1 MEESELSEHERLH
14 IQQIRELDLEE
25 LQVEIIGDDS
35 DVSSDEDDGYSV
47 LRVQGDGGSEQY
59 RDFTHNTSLPPLH
72 SYLGETDDIRG
83 RMTYFDGGVTLTIA
97 MFYLEGVVLFPE
109 AVLPL
114 RVIRP
119 ELKASVQK
127 ALNQVEAPFIIGVV
141 GTTRPTLGS
150 IRFGTIGTTAEIR
163 QYKCLDDGALNVVA
177 RGQQRFYLQR
187 QWTDVEGAECAE
199 VQIIQEDTPL
209 RTPKN
214 AFAQLASTNN
224 IRSLGVSSS
233 VLPNVSCSDHI
244 QDNVENE
251 WDCFSKANTQSDQ
264 SPRDLFTFRSP
275 HDSPSGMFDD
285 SSVSDDEFLF
295 ERKEILG
302 KSFLEKLDAS
312 HHAHYKMNE
321 CESTV
326 RDSLKQCTST
336 RKSEVKVSKSRKL
349 PHMSKHAYKAPLSF
363 WPHWVY
369 EIYDSYSLAQRV
381 AGIEEISITFLGR

>member
-1 MEESELSEHERLH
+1 M
-14 IQQIRELDLEE
+14 
-25 LQVEIIGDDS
+25 
-35 DVSSDEDDGYSV
+35 
-47 LRVQGDGGSEQY
+47 
-59 RDFTHNTSLPPLH
+59 
-72 SYLGETDDIRG
+72 
-83 RMTYFDGGVTLTIA
+83 
-97 MFYLEGVVLFPE
+97 
-109 AVLPL
+109 
-114 RVIRP
+114 
-119 ELKASVQK
+119 
-127 ALNQVEAPFIIGVV
+127 
-141 GTTRPTLGS
+141 
-150 IRFGTIGTTAEIR
+150 
-163 QYKCLDDGALNVVA
+163 
-177 RGQQRFYLQR
+177 
-187 QWTDVEGAECAE
+187 
-199 VQIIQEDTPL
+199 
-209 RTPKN
+209 
-214 AFAQLASTNN
+214 
-224 IRSLGVSSS
+224 SSS

-251 WDCFSKANTQSDQ
+251 WDCFSKASTQSDQ

-381 AGIEEISITFLGR
+381 AGNKILIFWSIILIFSLLIYCMLFYRHSSICNYLFL